1 MSSRSLRLPRSRCF
15 LCFLRFC
22 RFGRFGLLR
31 LRFSRSILRRSDV
44 SGLRRLHGRLGRN
57 DWLFSRH
64 C

>member
-1 MSSRSLRLPRSRCF
+1 MSSRSLRFPRSRS
-15 LCFLRFC
+15 FLRFL
-22 RFGRFGLLR
+22 RFGRFSLLR